1 MSADPTLAALQR
13 APGAPDPAAPAS
25 LPLRVDR
32 VRTFDTPEF
41 AGITFLEVESK
52 TALNRVSGMP
62 FGWSINPYR
71 GCSHACSYCL
81 RGETPILLADGRT
94 RPIGDLRPGD
104 AVYGTRVRDGVRRY
118 AVTEVLDH
126 WSTVKP
132 AYRVVLADGT
142 DLVTSGDHRFL
153 TPHGWQHVAAARAG
167 APHRPTL
174 TAASALVGTGRVV
187 PSPKH
192 TADYQRG
199 YLGGL
204 LRGAAPA
211 LRPATAA
218 PEALAR
224 AEAILAHQGV
234 ELGGPLTAAALAGRA
249 DVADLA
255 AWPDDPSGAWCR
267 GFLAAVFDADGSAP
281 DGVLRIAIAEFA
293 LVRVL
298 AVLGRFRFDLA
309 LEGARAGEPLVVRLR
324 GGVRDHLRFLHLTDP
339 AVTRTATIADR
350 PVRSDPSLRVVA
362 VEPLG
367 LELPLYDITTGTGDF
382 VADGVVSHNCFAR
395 PTHAYLNLDP
405 LGDFERTIVVKT
417 NVAQVLRREVA
428 RRSWRGEHVA
438 MGTNTDPYQRAEGR
452 YRLMPGI
459 IGALA
464 EGRTP
469 FSILTKGTL
478 ITRDIDVLRDAARHV
493 PVAAAMTVGM
503 LDDTVWRETEPGTP
517 SPQARLSAVR
527 RLNDA
532 GIPTGVMLAPI
543 MPGLNDDR
551 EQLAALVDAI
561 AAAGA
566 THITPIVLH
575 LRPRVKEVFWPWL
588 EEFHPELVDRYRAL
602 YRGAQA
608 QASYRT
614 PVEDFVKER
623 RRDAWARHGLPPPPA
638 AWRAQAPP
646 GSDDPTGHR
655 PPVTAD
661 PTRRQHRGPDPE
673 LLLGAPVAARRARAP
688 VGSGG
693 WRSRRGGPPPDPGE
707 QLSLL

>member
-81 RGETPILLADGRT
+81 RGETPVLLADGRT
-94 RPIGDLRPGD
+94 RPIGELRPGD

-153 TPHGWQHVAAARAG
+153 TPHGWRHVAAAGAG
-167 APHRPTL
+167 APHRPIL

-204 LRGAAPA
+204 LRGDAPT

-224 AEAILAHQGV
+224 AGAFLAHQGV
-234 ELGGPLTAAALAGRA
+234 ELAGPLTAAALAGRA

-267 GFLAAVFDADGSAP
+267 GFLAAVFDADGSAR

-309 LEGARAGEPLVVRLR
+309 LEGARSGEPLVVRLR

-382 VADGVVSHNCFAR
+382 LADGVVSHNCFAR

-428 RRSWRGEHVA
+428 RRSWKGEHVA

-517 SPQARLSAVR
+517 PPQARLSAVG

-623 RRDAWARHGLPPPPA
+623 RRDAWARHGLPPRPA

-646 GSDDPTGHR
+646 GTDDPM
-655 PPVTAD
+655 
-661 PTRRQHRGPDPE
+661 RRQHRGPDPE
-673 LLLGAPVAARRARAP
+673 LLLGAPVAARRARGP
-688 VGSGG
+688 VGPGG
-693 WRSRRGGPPPDPGE
+693 WRPRPTGPPPDPGE